1 MFVPLWL
8 LPTSS
13 ERQEAPGHEPKR
25 IFLAYKY
32 KATCVYNI
40 YIYISY
46 CWSAAAHCN
55 AFNMSPT
62 SNIAQFRELESIFTN
77 VTDLII
83 PSKRD
88 LRWSP
93 LHAVKPEARPSAAG
107 ACQHTGSL
115 ALARQAQQLYH
126 IDIH

>member
-40 YIYISY
+40 YIFLIAGQQRLIVMPST
-46 CWSAAAHCN
+46 CRHHQTLRSSASWKA
-55 AFNMSPT
+55 SSQT
-62 SNIAQFRELESIFTN
+62 
-77 VTDLII
+77 
-83 PSKRD
+83 
-88 LRWSP
+88 
-93 LHAVKPEARPSAAG
+93 
-107 ACQHTGSL
+107 
-115 ALARQAQQLYH
+115 
-126 IDIH
+126 